1 MRAFAAV
8 CEAVA
13 ATRSRLA
20 KRAAL
25 ATYLAG
31 LDEASLPVAC
41 TFLTGRPFPPR
52 DPRTLGVGYAGLRD
66 AIAGAAGVDPA
77 AVDAETLRTGDPGTA
92 AERLLAARAA
102 GSPAEGSEPPAGVSL
117 LEARA
122 AFEAV
127 AALRSPAARSARL
140 GALLYRAC
148 PLEAKYL
155 VKIAGGDLRIGLQ
168 QRLVEEALAAAFGV
182 PLEAVRHAAMVLGD
196 VGEAARLAKAG
207 RLAAEAPEGEPARAG
222 PPGGLTRRGSPGLAP
237 AAGATA
243 GAGGGPPGD
252 WARPVLFRPT
262 TVMLATPAAD
272 AADALRGLAG
282 DALVEDKLDGV
293 RTTAHIGPPAAGG
306 PAEVRLF
313 SRRLEDV
320 TGRFPELVAALAA
333 LPGPLIL
340 DGEVLAWR
348 DGRALP
354 FGFLQRRLGR
364 KAVTP
369 ELVAEVPTV
378 YVAFDCLLAGEGSL
392 LDLPL
397 EARRARLAALPL
409 APPLFLSPAD
419 RVDARAEGAAARL
432 EARFEAARARGNE
445 GLMVK
450 DPASP
455 YRPGTRGRWW
465 LKLKRA
471 RATLDVVVVAV
482 EYGHGR
488 RAGVLSDYTFAVRD
502 GDRLVPIG
510 KAYSGLTDA
519 EIAALTRH
527 FLATTVEDRGALRVV
542 EPTVVLE
549 VAFDTIQR
557 SDRHGSGYALRFP
570 RILRIRDDKPVAEI
584 STLEDV
590 AALYRRQSWA
600 TPPAAG

>member
-1 MRAFAAV
+1 MRAFAAT
-8 CEAVA
+8 CEAIA
-13 ATRSRLA
+13 ATPSRLA

-25 ATYLAG
+25 AAYLAG
-31 LDEASLPVAC
+31 LDDASLPVAS
-41 TFLTGRPFPPR
+41 TFLAGRPFPPW
-52 DPRTLGVGYAGLRD
+52 DPRTLGIGYVGLRD
-66 AIAGAAGVDPA
+66 AVAGAAGVDPA
-77 AVDAETLRTGDPGTA
+77 AVDAETLRTGDLGTA
-92 AERLLAARAA
+92 AERLLRARA
-102 GSPAEGSEPPAGVSL
+102 GRDPEWSPAGVPL

-122 AFEAV
+122 AFEAI
-127 AALRSPAARSARL
+127 AALRGPAARGARL
-140 GALLYRAC
+140 GALLYRAG

-155 VKIAGGDLRIGLQ
+155 LKIASGDLRIGLQ
-168 QRLVEEALAAAFGV
+168 QRLTEEALAAAFGV
-182 PLEAVRHAAMVLGD
+182 PLAAVQRAAMVLGD
-196 VGEAARLAKAG
+196 IGEAARLAKAG
-207 RLAAEAPEGEPARAG
+207 RLEE
-222 PPGGLTRRGSPGLAP
+222 
-237 AAGATA
+237 
-243 GAGGGPPGD
+243 
-252 WARPVLFRPT
+252 ARPVLFRPT
-262 TVMLATPAAD
+262 AVMLATPAAD
-272 AADALRGLAG
+272 ATDALRGLAG

-293 RTTAHIGPPAAGG
+293 RTTAHIGPPPSGGG
-306 PAEVRLF
+306 PAAVRLF
-313 SRRLEDV
+313 SRRPEDV

-340 DGEVLAWR
+340 DGEILAWR
-348 DGRALP
+348 EGRPLP
-354 FGFLQRRLGR
+354 FGLLQRRLGR

-378 YVAFDCLLAGEGSL
+378 YVAFDCLLAGETSL

-419 RVDARAEGAAARL
+419 RIDARAEGAAARL
-432 EARFEAARARGNE
+432 DARFEEAWARGNE

-450 DPASP
+450 DPTSP
-455 YRPGTRGRWW
+455 YQPGTRGRWW

-471 RATLDVVVVAV
+471 RATLDVAVIAV
-482 EYGHGR
+482 EYGHGK

-527 FLATTVEDRGALRVV
+527 FLATTVEDHGALRVV

-570 RILRIRDDKPVAEI
+570 RILRIRDDKPVGDI
-584 STLEDV
+584 NTLEDV
-590 AALYRRQSWA
+590 EILYRRQR
-600 TPPAAG
+600 